1 MQLKDFIS
9 ETIKQITDGLLE
21 GSAYVKERSNSSEGV
36 RDDYTKINFDVA
48 VTSNE
53 ENKDDLGGKVSVVQ
67 VFSAGASTSKS
78 SNTSNHNRIQF
89 EILIAVNTQ

>member
-21 GSAYVKERSNSSEGV
+21 GSAYVMEKSNSSEGV
-36 RDDYTKINFDVA
+36 RLDYTKINFDVA

-53 ENKDDLGGKVSVVQ
+53 ENKDDLGGKVTVVQ
-67 VFSAGASTSKS
+67 VFSAGVSTSKS
-78 SNTSNHNRIQF
+78 TNTSNHNRIQF
-89 EILIAVNTQ
+89 EVLIAVKTD